1 MKKIAFIVSF
11 LLLAPLAVA
20 AETPPDLLVR
30 ETSDKITVL
39 LKANRDV
46 YAKDHKKLY
55 AMVDENVLQH
65 FDFRTMSKSVLAR
78 YWREATEDQRTK
90 FAHEFRELLVR
101 TYATALLKYT
111 DQQILFLPFIS
122 KPDDKT
128 VTVRTEVKQSGG
140 GLNIPIHYSFFKSEA
155 GWKVYDITIDGISL
169 ITNYRSTYAE
179 RIQREGLDA
188 LIASIARDNKGAAI
202 DKGGSAQEP
211 AALPQKA
218 QLSGR

>member
-1 MKKIAFIVSF
+1 MKSIVFTIMF
-11 LLLAPLAVA
+11 LLFAPLALA
-20 AETPPDLLVR
+20 AETPPDQLVR

-46 YAKDHKKLY
+46 YAKDHQKLY
-55 AMVDENVLQH
+55 AMVDENVLLH

-78 YWREATEDQRTK
+78 YWREATEDQRKK
-90 FAHEFRELLVR
+90 FTHEFRDLLVR

-111 DQQILFLPFIS
+111 DQKILFLPFVS

-140 GLNIPIHYSFFKSEA
+140 GPNIPIHYSFFKSEA

-169 ITNYRSTYAE
+169 VTNYRSTYAE

-188 LIASIARDNKGAAI
+188 LIASIARDNKGAAS
-202 DKGGSAQEP
+202 DKGGRAQEP
-211 AALPQKA
+211 AALPKKA
-218 QLSGR
+218 QLSER

>member
-1 MKKIAFIVSF
+1 MKKIVFIVSF
-11 LLLAPLAVA
+11 LLMGSLAVA
-20 AETPPDLLVR
+20 AETPPDQLTR

-46 YAKDHKKLY
+46 YAKDHQKLY

-65 FDFRTMSKSVLAR
+65 FDFRTMSRSVLAR

-90 FAHEFRELLVR
+90 FTHEFRELLVR

-111 DQQILFLPFIS
+111 DQQILFLPFTG
-122 KPDDKT
+122 KLDDKT
-128 VTVRTEVKQSGG
+128 VVVRTEVKQSGG
-140 GLNIPIHYSFFKSEA
+140 GPNIPIHYSFFKSDA

-169 ITNYRSTYAE
+169 VTNYRSTYAD

-188 LIASIARDNKGAAI
+188 LIASITRDNKEAASG
-202 DKGGSAQEP
+202 KGSAKEP
-211 AALPQKA
+211 AALPKKA
-218 QLSGR
+218 QLSER